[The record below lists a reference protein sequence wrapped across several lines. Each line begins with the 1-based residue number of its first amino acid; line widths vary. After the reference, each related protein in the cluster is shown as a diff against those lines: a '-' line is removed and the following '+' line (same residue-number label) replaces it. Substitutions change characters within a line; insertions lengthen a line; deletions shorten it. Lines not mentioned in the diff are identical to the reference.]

1 MNSTWVE
8 TIWKCVRAKF
18 ALAENNPVYHI
29 TLEVYKKSVC
39 NAFSMAVYRNIINW
53 KGSTVLT
60 RSTIMDLLLFYSKES
75 EELEFN
81 FVKLKICMIV
91 LFSLMME
98 VLLIF
103 LHKFAV
109 WLSKM

>member
-1 MNSTWVE
+1 M
-8 TIWKCVRAKF
+8 
-18 ALAENNPVYHI
+18 AENKPVYHI

-60 RSTIMDLLLFYSKES
+60 RSIIMDLLLFYSKES

-91 LFSLMME
+91 LFSLMMG

-103 LHKFAV
+103 LHKFAI
-109 WLSKM
+109 SKM

>member
-1 MNSTWVE
+1 
-8 TIWKCVRAKF
+8 
-18 ALAENNPVYHI
+18 
-29 TLEVYKKSVC
+29 
-39 NAFSMAVYRNIINW
+39 MAVYRNIINW

-60 RSTIMDLLLFYSKES
+60 RSIIIYLLLFYSKES

>member
-1 MNSTWVE
+1 
-8 TIWKCVRAKF
+8 
-18 ALAENNPVYHI
+18 
-29 TLEVYKKSVC
+29 
-39 NAFSMAVYRNIINW
+39 MAVYRNIINW
-53 KGSTVLT
+53 KGSTVT
-60 RSTIMDLLLFYSKES
+60 RTIIMDLLLFYSKES

-103 LHKFAV
+103 LHKFAI

>member
-1 MNSTWVE
+1 M
-8 TIWKCVRAKF
+8 
-18 ALAENNPVYHI
+18 AENNPVYGI

-60 RSTIMDLLLFYSKES
+60 RSIIMDLLLFYSKES

>member
-1 MNSTWVE
+1 
-8 TIWKCVRAKF
+8 
-18 ALAENNPVYHI
+18 
-29 TLEVYKKSVC
+29 
-39 NAFSMAVYRNIINW
+39 MAVYRNIINW

-60 RSTIMDLLLFYSKES
+60 RSIIMDLLLFYSKES

-91 LFSLMME
+91 LFSLMMG

-103 LHKFAV
+103 LHKFAI

>member
-1 MNSTWVE
+1 M
-8 TIWKCVRAKF
+8 
-18 ALAENNPVYHI
+18 AENNPVYGI
-29 TLEVYKKSVC
+29 TLEVYIKSVC
-39 NAFSMAVYRNIINW
+39 DALTMAVYRNIINW
-53 KGSTVLT
+53 KGSTVT
-60 RSTIMDLLLFYSKES
+60 RSIIMDLLLFYSKES

>member
-1 MNSTWVE
+1 M
-8 TIWKCVRAKF
+8 
-18 ALAENNPVYHI
+18 AENNPVYHI

-39 NAFSMAVYRNIINW
+39 NAFSMAVYRNIVNW
-53 KGSTVLT
+53 KGSTVT
-60 RSTIMDLLLFYSKES
+60 RSIIMDLLLFYSKEC

-81 FVKLKICMIV
+81 FVKLKIGMIV
-91 LFSLMME
+91 LFSLMMG

-103 LHKFAV
+103 LHKFAI

>member
-1 MNSTWVE
+1 MYKGEIYIHLT
-8 TIWKCVRAKF
+8 
-18 ALAENNPVYHI
+18 ENNPVYGI

-39 NAFSMAVYRNIINW
+39 DTLTMAVYRNIINW
-53 KGSTVLT
+53 KGSTVT
-60 RSTIMDLLLFYSKES
+60 RSIIMDLLLFYSKES

>member
-1 MNSTWVE
+1 M
-8 TIWKCVRAKF
+8 
-18 ALAENNPVYHI
+18 AENNPVYHI

-53 KGSTVLT
+53 KGSTVFT
-60 RSTIMDLLLFYSKES
+60 RSIIMDLLLFYSKES

-98 VLLIF
+98 V
-103 LHKFAV
+103 
-109 WLSKM
+109 

>member
-1 MNSTWVE
+1 M
-8 TIWKCVRAKF
+8 
-18 ALAENNPVYHI
+18 AENNPVYGI
-29 TLEVYKKSVC
+29 TLEVYIKSVC
-39 NAFSMAVYRNIINW
+39 DALTMAVYRNIINW
-53 KGSTVLT
+53 KGSTVT
-60 RSTIMDLLLFYSKES
+60 RSIIIYLLLFYSKES

-109 WLSKM
+109 WLGKM

>member
-1 MNSTWVE
+1 
-8 TIWKCVRAKF
+8 
-18 ALAENNPVYHI
+18 
-29 TLEVYKKSVC
+29 
-39 NAFSMAVYRNIINW
+39 MAVYRNIINW

-60 RSTIMDLLLFYSKES
+60 RSIIMDLLLFYSKES

-91 LFSLMME
+91 LFSLMMG

-103 LHKFAV
+103 LHKFAI
-109 WLSKM
+109 SKM